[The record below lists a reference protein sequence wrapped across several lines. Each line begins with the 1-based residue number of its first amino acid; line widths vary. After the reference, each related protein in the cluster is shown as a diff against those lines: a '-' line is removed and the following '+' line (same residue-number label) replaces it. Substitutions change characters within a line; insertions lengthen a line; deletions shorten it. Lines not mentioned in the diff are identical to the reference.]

1 MRKKLAALTVLPML
15 LLTGCN
21 APNLCEVNIN
31 ETRVNVE
38 VRNVSS
44 SYTAYRTE
52 YYTCYDYNNKPS
64 TCTRQDPYQVDGGL
78 DWREAG
84 KYDNP
89 DEGWTHWVG
98 DAKRVDNL
106 DQPYKLDVE
115 SDDMICDG
123 RENHKARD
131 GEIVAHNSYS
141 KFYVRS

>member
-1 MRKKLAALTVLPML
+1 MRKKLSALAALPVL
-15 LLTGCN
+15 LLTGCDS
-21 APNLCEVNIN
+21 PNICEVNIN

-44 SYTAYRTE
+44 SYTWYSTE
-52 YYTCYDYNNKPS
+52 YYTCPDGKGVCS
-64 TCTRQDPYQVDGGL
+64 RQDPHWEDGGL

-89 DEGWTHWVG
+89 DEGWTHWTG

-131 GEIVAHNSYS
+131 GEIVAHNTYS